1 MIIKFSDKFRSVKN
15 LILTTALLATPTLVT
30 ACPVCIGNPDDPMTK
45 GLSTGI
51 LFMLGIL
58 IMVFGGFAGFVF
70 IVAKRRPQVT
80 SKNSLSDQGVTE
92 KNLKS

>member
-1 MIIKFSDKFRSVKN
+1 MKINFSDKFRSVKN
-15 LILTTALLATPTLVT
+15 LILTTALLATPALAS
-30 ACPVCIGNPDDPMTK
+30 ACPVCIGNQDDPMTK

-80 SKNSLSDQGVTE
+80 SKDSLLDQVATE
-92 KNLKS
+92 KNSKS